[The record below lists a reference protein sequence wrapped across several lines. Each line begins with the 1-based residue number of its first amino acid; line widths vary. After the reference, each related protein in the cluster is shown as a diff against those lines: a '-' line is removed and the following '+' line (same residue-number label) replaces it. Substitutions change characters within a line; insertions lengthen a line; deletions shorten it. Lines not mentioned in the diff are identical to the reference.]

1 MVMKSLIAE
10 LKEALL
16 TPRLCRPRTGETRL
30 IATLARVCIELEERA
45 EMAKHRSLDPHVE
58 AVLESRVQEPTTD
71 ERVDLHPLNVTLDGE
86 SLPVIK
92 LKNRP
97 GEYSFALPPA
107 KVGSVNTLRVSFN
120 EDFGQEAATDA
131 NASQSGSRDLDR
143 KAGATA
149 TPIAPPPAPGDK
161 SGPFSDLVRHEAAVQ
176 RLMKAASSVTFKGC
190 LATLNE
196 FEELRSSRA
205 ALGRLYADED
215 RASSAS
221 SRRFF

>member
-10 LKEALL
+10 LEEALL
-16 TPRLCRPRTGETRL
+16 TPQLCRPMDGKSRL
-30 IATLARVCIELEERA
+30 IATLARVCIELNEQVK
-45 EMAKHRSLDPHVE
+45 MAKHRSLDPHVE
-58 AVLESRVQEPTTD
+58 AILESRT
-71 ERVDLHPLNVTLDGE
+71 R
-86 SLPVIK
+86 
-92 LKNRP
+92 
-97 GEYSFALPPA
+97 
-107 KVGSVNTLRVSFN
+107 
-120 EDFGQEAATDA
+120 EATTDA
-131 NASQSGSRDLDR
+131 NASPSGSRDLDR